1 MGGTLATA
9 VGTAA
14 DEMDGVAQVEK
25 LMVEDGVDAKLAKT
39 HAPDIYKAVKEF
51 MENTEF
57 RFKPGP
63 NY

>member
-1 MGGTLATA
+1 M
-9 VGTAA
+9 GTAA